1 MLTWI
6 AEEKT
11 CPPKH
16 SAIAKMYLIRV
27 RVVGGVRA
35 RPRARPRVRVRP
47 ARRSVRRVAAR
58 RRSIGGTGSRGFV
71 RSRALVGS

>member
-1 MLTWI
+1 MVGIIGKGGIVGIRTITWI

-27 RVVGGVRA
+27 RVTVLGGW
-35 RPRARPRVRVRP
+35 
-47 ARRSVRRVAAR
+47 S
-58 RRSIGGTGSRGFV
+58 
-71 RSRALVGS
+71 

>member
-27 RVVGGVRA
+27 RV
-35 RPRARPRVRVRP
+35 RVL
-47 ARRSVRRVAAR
+47 
-58 RRSIGGTGSRGFV
+58 GLELGLGC
-71 RSRALVGS
+71 